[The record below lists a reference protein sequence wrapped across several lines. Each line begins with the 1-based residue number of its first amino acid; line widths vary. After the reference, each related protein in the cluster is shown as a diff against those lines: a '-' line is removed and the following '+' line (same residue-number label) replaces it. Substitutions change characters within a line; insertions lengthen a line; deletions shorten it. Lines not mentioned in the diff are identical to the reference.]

1 MRSREVLRQLIL
13 TLYRKNRLRKRNV
26 RNTCRRPGGS
36 SSSPLRS
43 YLRHSFLRQRA
54 ELDRRRWNL
63 LRTVCVRVMMLGA
76 TIESWRANLPGHE
89 RTRLHF
95 LCIYLFIHL
104 SLLLLFV
111 WGDEKKEPTLE
122 NRNVIEKRAL
132 ILDFKRNWS
141 DSFVA
146 ASARRQH
153 RYTTVTFRPL
163 MKGFISIRPYIQI
176 FC

>member
-122 NRNVIEKRAL
+122 NRNVIFRYSVKFDVITSSLLPSCSSLFNLSEERE
-132 ILDFKRNWS
+132 ILPAVFS
-141 DSFVA
+141 S
-146 ASARRQH
+146 
-153 RYTTVTFRPL
+153 
-163 MKGFISIRPYIQI
+163 G
-176 FC
+176 